1 MAKWTVGE
9 PKELNELL
17 PAGEYPAHVVKAE
30 LSIQQNGKTSGSEKI
45 TLTWNVDGRTLIQD
59 ALIFHES
66 MGWKLNQFVVATEI
80 GQVGDAIEIDDR
92 NVIGKGCK
100 VTVVQKEIP
109 KRDGSGNMKVNNI
122 VKYTVG
128 EF

>member
-45 TLTWNVDGRTLIQD
+45 TLTWNVDGCTLIQD

-80 GQVGDAIEIDDR
+80 GKVGDAIEIDDR
-92 NVIGKGCK
+92 NVIGKRCN

-122 VKYTVG
+122 VKYSVG
-128 EF
+128 AF